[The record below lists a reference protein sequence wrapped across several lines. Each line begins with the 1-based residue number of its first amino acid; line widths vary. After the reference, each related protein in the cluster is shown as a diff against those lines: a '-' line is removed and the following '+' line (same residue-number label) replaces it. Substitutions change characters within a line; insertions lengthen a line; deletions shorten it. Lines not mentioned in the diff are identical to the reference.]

1 MIKNLILKMENIEK
15 SFPGVKALDK
25 VNLNVYRGRVMALM
39 GENGAGKSTL
49 MKVLTGVYEK
59 DAGEIFF
66 NKEKVE
72 FKNIK
77 ESQEK
82 GIAIIHQELNLIP
95 NMSITENIFLGREL
109 TNKFG
114 KIDWKLMNKEAKEIL
129 KILEVEI
136 DEKSLVRELSVG
148 KMQMVEIAKALSQNA
163 KLIVMDEPTDSLTE
177 KETESLFK
185 VIKKIISEGRSVIY
199 ISHRMKE
206 IPQICDDITIMR
218 DGKFI
223 VEKEIKEIDEDFI
236 IEKMVGRKLEDQ
248 FPRVEIERKEKI
260 LEVKNLNGEFSKNV
274 SFDLYSGE
282 VLGVAGL
289 MGAGRTEIFR
299 TIFGYLKKDSGS
311 IEVFGKKIEIEK
323 TADAIKNGIIYVSE
337 DRKKDGLIQMLN
349 IKDNMSLS
357 SLDKFTK
364 FISIDNKKEKEE
376 INRYVGKFSIKTPSI
391 YKTVKNLSGGN
402 QQKVALAKALMTEPK
417 ILFLDEPTRG
427 IDVGAKKE
435 IYDLINDLKRKG
447 MGIVCISS
455 DMAEVIGISDRIMV
469 IHENKVKGVLEKKD
483 FSQENIMKLAI
494 GVESDG

>member
-185 VIKKIISEGRSVIY
+185 VIKKITSEGRSVIY